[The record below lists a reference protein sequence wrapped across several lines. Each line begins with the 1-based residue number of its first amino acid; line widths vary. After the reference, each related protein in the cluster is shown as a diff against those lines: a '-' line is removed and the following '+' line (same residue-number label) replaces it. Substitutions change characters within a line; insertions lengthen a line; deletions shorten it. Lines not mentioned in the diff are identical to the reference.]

1 MMKNI
6 KTFMDFTWPFS
17 YVGFSIL
24 DRIRKERPDVEY
36 VWYPYQLDEDIP
48 EEGKDIFG
56 MFEKGYE
63 RFSGLG
69 KEYDLVF
76 YDSKK
81 VFNTERA
88 HKAALFARDNDKFYE
103 FAKEVFKTVWEK
115 GENIGNMETLNN
127 IGLEVGINIAEM
139 NRCISSGAYDEEMY
153 EAKRMASVFEIESV
167 PTFVVDDKKN
177 VTNLKPYEEFVKDLE
192 D

>member
-1 MMKNI
+1 MKNI

-24 DRIRKERPDVEY
+24 DRMRKEKPEVEY
-36 VWYPYQLDEDIP
+36 LWYPYQLNEDIP

-76 YDSKK
+76 HDSKK
-81 VFNTERA
+81 VFNSEMA

-115 GENIGNMETLNN
+115 GENIGSMETLNN
-127 IGLEVGINIAEM
+127 IGLEVGLNIAEM

-177 VTNLKPYEEFVKDLE
+177 VTNLKPYEEFIKDLE
-192 D
+192 N